1 MSLIIKMCLIKNPAQ
16 DTQEINMPVD
26 RKFMGPNSGRPIRPR
41 FAMPIPKKKP
51 TGGMASP
58 GPKKKRKLT
67 PKKPNIRKVTGAT
80 PTYKPNMAQ
89 VAGKKKAKGG
99 MASPGS
105 GRSTKKRNS
114 LTKKNNS
121 AIAVNKKK
129 TGSMYA

>member
-1 MSLIIKMCLIKNPAQ
+1 
-16 DTQEINMPVD
+16 MPVD
-26 RKFMGPNSGRPIRPR
+26 KKLREPIPGRPVRPN
-41 FAMPIPKKKP
+41 FVKPKKKKP

-58 GPKKKRKLT
+58 GSGRNRKKLT
-67 PKKPNIRKVTGAT
+67 PKKPNIRKVTGPT

-105 GRSTKKRNS
+105 GRSTKKPNS

-121 AIAVNKKK
+121 AIAINKKK